1 MKLSNVLLALCV
13 VPTITAFTVQA
24 PKGRMQTSVASG
36 FSYTPGGPP
45 NGGSTVSSQRAA
57 TPQVNIKSP
66 NSGSTLTTPL
76 ASSGPQVNGN
86 PNSRSIWDT
95 ATPVTVQ
102 GGSLRTWSFPSVE
115 RVQVLLKTE
124 GRLQIYTNKM
134 KITNTILAL
143 CLFCPAATA
152 FSVQAPKART
162 GALFSSP
169 GYSPGGQQSTGVGNP
184 QAGAT
189 PNVPSQGVSSAPMR
203 TTDVVAKNIWD
214 TSTPVT
220 VQGGSLRTWSFP
232 SVERVQVLLK
242 TEGRPLQANI
252 DLWQGPDNTPQ
263 KMAIYIEDGDLRPF
277 SAVIETPRGNN
288 AVAVRNT
295 GAIEFPLAACVEAD
309 VKDGS
314 TGLVDV
320 TKRLSQA
327 TVPHTIQG
335 GAIKTYSYA
344 HTVASVQLLLRSDG
358 RPLNARIELMQGPNN
373 NKQVIEVY
381 TEDGNER
388 PFFVVIETPGI
399 RNTGAIEFPL
409 AACVE
414 ADTGKG
420 SAGLVEVTKRLAET
434 STPETI
440 QGGAIKTFSYAA
452 TVSSVQLLLR
462 SDGRPLN
469 ARIELMQGPNNNKQV
484 IEVYTED
491 GNERPFFIII
501 ETPGSGNVV
510 RVINAAPV
518 EFPMIACVE
527 PYMVEPGHDESAQD
541 GGKSWDSSSDGFFLT
556 GRKQFAWGTRMV
568 NVMKATLD
576 VTYRKRYEVASRL
589 FFVAVLIFI
598 QALMQGPNNNKQV
611 IEVYT
616 EDGNERPF
624 FIIIET
630 PGSGNVVRVIN
641 AAPVEFPMVACVEPF
656 MVEPGHQDAQDGG
669 KSWDSGSSGFFL
681 TGR

>member
-13 VPTITAFTVQA
+13 VPTISAFTVQA

-66 NSGSTLTTPL
+66 NGGSTLTTPL
-76 ASSGPQVNGN
+76 ASSGPQVTSNTGTNSNGA
-86 PNSRSIWDT
+86 PRSIWDT
-95 ATPVTVQ
+95 A
-102 GGSLRTWSFPSVE
+102 
-115 RVQVLLKTE
+115 
-124 GRLQIYTNKM
+124 
-134 KITNTILAL
+134 
-143 CLFCPAATA
+143 
-152 FSVQAPKART
+152 
-162 GALFSSP
+162 
-169 GYSPGGQQSTGVGNP
+169 
-184 QAGAT
+184 
-189 PNVPSQGVSSAPMR
+189 
-203 TTDVVAKNIWD
+203 
-214 TSTPVT
+214 TPVT

-295 GAIEFPLAACVEAD
+295 GAIEFPLSACVEAD

-314 TGLVDV
+314 SGLIEV

-388 PFFVVIETPGI
+388 PFFVV
-399 RNTGAIEFPL
+399 L
-409 AACVE
+409 
-414 ADTGKG
+414 
-420 SAGLVEVTKRLAET
+420 
-434 STPETI
+434 
-440 QGGAIKTFSYAA
+440 
-452 TVSSVQLLLR
+452 
-462 SDGRPLN
+462 
-469 ARIELMQGPNNNKQV
+469 
-484 IEVYTED
+484 
-491 GNERPFFIII
+491 

-527 PYMVEPGHDESAQD
+527 PYMVEPGHDESASAN

-556 GRKQFAWGTRMV
+556 GR
-568 NVMKATLD
+568 
-576 VTYRKRYEVASRL
+576 
-589 FFVAVLIFI
+589 
-598 QALMQGPNNNKQV
+598 
-611 IEVYT
+611 
-616 EDGNERPF
+616 
-624 FIIIET
+624 
-630 PGSGNVVRVIN
+630 
-641 AAPVEFPMVACVEPF
+641 
-656 MVEPGHQDAQDGG
+656 
-669 KSWDSGSSGFFL
+669 
-681 TGR
+681 